1 MKLEERPK
9 SKYVLY
15 DDENDRVLIITSYK
29 QIAKKMMIDYEKNS
43 NSDSSEI

>member
-1 MKLEERPK
+1 MKLVKKK
-9 SKYVLY
+9 SKYTLY
-15 DDENDRVLIITSYK
+15 DENDRVLIITSYK